1 MNEMLQNLKCNTTIL
16 QISIQCRI
24 DNGMILTGEEVSANK
39 THRLKKKKKKKKKN
53 TRNNMPD
60 RRLSCNNSLQLLAA
74 LTSFGSFFYE

>member
-39 THRLKKKKKKKKKN
+39 THRLKKKKKKKKKKIQE
-53 TRNNMPD
+53 TTC
-60 RRLSCNNSLQLLAA
+60 LIAGCLAII
-74 LTSFGSFFYE
+74 LYSS